1 MTTTVLEAPVRY
13 QFKAGPYTSHGLLL
27 DQFPLT
33 GEGRRVLD
41 VGCAVGYLS
50 AILAD
55 RGYAV
60 TSVDWPNTS
69 HPPTVEFA
77 GADLDNGLPP
87 LSGRFDYIVCADVLE
102 HLRAPLDLLKECRN
116 LMAPG
121 ATLMGSLPN
130 SGHAWFRW
138 NVLRGRF
145 PQHER
150 GLFDST
156 HLHFYTWEGW
166 VELFRRSGLRIETVQ
181 SSGVPV
187 RLAFPKWE
195 DTAVVRAMERLSF
208 ESARAWKEL
217 FAYQFVVRARE
228 ERPE

>member
-1 MTTTVLEAPVRY
+1 MMAADVEVHARY
-13 QFKAGPYTSHGLLL
+13 HFKAGPYSSHGLLL
-27 DQFPLT
+27 KEFAED
-33 GEGRRVLD
+33 GGGRRVLD
-41 VGCAVGYLS
+41 VGSAVGYLS
-50 AILAD
+50 EILAD
-55 RGYAV
+55 RGFAV
-60 TSVDWPNTS
+60 TSVDRPDTP

-77 GADLDNGLPP
+77 GADLDQGLPSLTGP
-87 LSGRFDYIVCADVLE
+87 FDYIVCADVLE
-102 HLRAPLDLLKECRN
+102 HLRAPLDLLKQCRS

-145 PQHER
+145 PQHDR

-166 VELFRRSGLRIETVQ
+166 VELFRRAGLRIESVR

-187 RLAFPKWE
+187 GLAMPQWN
-195 DTAVVRAMERLSF
+195 DTAAVRALERLSF
-208 ESARAWKEL
+208 ESARVWKKM
-217 FAYQFVVRARE
+217 FAYQFIVRARAE
-228 ERPE
+228 GTE